1 MFRILLPLALLAFLL
16 PSSVLADD
24 WAACTAP
31 HAPKFFYAADKARK
45 LLFQLEE
52 RGGAPAIVRE
62 FACIHGRK
70 EGDKQKEGDL
80 KTPEGVYFIT
90 CKITQKLDF
99 MEYGPHAF
107 ALNYPNPADRLR
119 GKTGGGIWL
128 HSKGQ
133 PIDGIT
139 TRGCLAIDKQE
150 ITELVP
156 LLRPGTPV
164 VVAERM
170 IGAPFYD
177 DCGQAA
183 KAGMDKSALP
193 AHAAPPPSPVKAEE
207 DRTAKG
213 VSAPAADAGPAVISA
228 PLSSCVH
235 AVTLPEAPMPAF
247 CTGQTL
253 EASLIRQLSMN
264 WIERREQRAES
275 LFDMYDAKAWPK
287 ASREAFA
294 KKKERMR
301 TYFRVQQDFSID
313 REALAILQGPGY
325 WVSCF
330 PERYTLKDGRRRGLR
345 VLYWMMDDKGSYR
358 VIGEAFIRP

>member
-1 MFRILLPLALLAFLL
+1 VLRILLLLSFLL
-16 PSSVLADD
+16 PTSALADD

-31 HAPKFFYAADKARK
+31 YAPKFFYAADKARK
-45 LLFQLEE
+45 LLFQIEE
-52 RGGAPAIVRE
+52 RDGAPAMVRE

-80 KTPEGVYFIT
+80 KTLEGVYFIT
-90 CKITQKLDF
+90 RKITQKLDY

-107 ALNYPNPADRLR
+107 ALNYPNPVDRLR

-133 PIDGIT
+133 PIEGIT

-177 DCGQAA
+177 DCGQSV
-183 KAGMDKSALP
+183 KAGADKKASAAHP
-193 AHAAPPPSPVKAEE
+193 APATTEEKSPVP
-207 DRTAKG
+207 
-213 VSAPAADAGPAVISA
+213 APAAAGPASTVISA
-228 PLSSCVH
+228 PLSSCVYS
-235 AVTLPEAPMPAF
+235 VTLPEAPMPAF
-247 CTGQTL
+247 CAGQTL
-253 EASLIRQLSMN
+253 EASLIRQLSLR
-264 WIERREQRAES
+264 WIERREQRSES
-275 LFDMYDAKAWPK
+275 LFEMYDAKVWPK
-287 ASREAFA
+287 ASRESFD

-301 TYFRVQQDFSID
+301 TYFHVQQDFTID
-313 REALAILQGPGY
+313 RDALAILQGPGY

-330 PERYTLKDGRRRGLR
+330 PERYALKDGRRSGLR
-345 VLYWMMDDKGSYR
+345 VLYWMLDDTGNYR

>member
-1 MFRILLPLALLAFLL
+1 MFRILLTLALLTFLL

-45 LLFQLEE
+45 LLFQLED
-52 RGGAPAIVRE
+52 RNGAPAIVRE

-90 CKITQKLDF
+90 RKITQKLDY

-177 DCGQAA
+177 DCGQAM
-183 KAGMDKSALP
+183 KAGTDKNTSP
-193 AHAAPPPSPVKAEE
+193 EHTAPHPSLAKSEE
-207 DRTAKG
+207 DSTAPK
-213 VSAPAADAGPAVISA
+213 DASGSAVISA

-247 CTGQTL
+247 CVGQTL
-253 EASLIRQLSMN
+253 EASLIRQLSLN
-264 WIERREQRAES
+264 WIERREQRTES
-275 LFDMYDAKAWPK
+275 LFEMYDAKAWPK
-287 ASREAFA
+287 ASREAFS

-345 VLYWMMDDKGSYR
+345 ALYWMMDDKGSYR
-358 VIGEAFIRP
+358 VIGEAFIRL